1 MKKKNKEI
9 KKDLN
14 EENEAIKDEQ
24 SSALD
29 SADSEQQEEEKDT
42 TEPETSP
49 EEKLEAELAES
60 KDKYLRLYS
69 EFDNY
74 RRRTSKEKLELM
86 QTAGER
92 IIVSLLSVLDDFNR
106 AEKSLASDESE
117 GISEGMKLIADKF
130 AKTLDTEGLKL
141 METKQGT
148 KFDPDLHE
156 AVTQIPAPSKK
167 LKGKIVDTIENGYF
181 LGEKVI
187 RHAKV
192 VIGA

>member
-9 KKDLN
+9 KMDLN
-14 EENEAIKDEQ
+14 KENEAVSDDQSQNIKSTDKEEQ
-24 SSALD
+24 EAK
-29 SADSEQQEEEKDT
+29 EKT
-42 TEPETSP
+42 KEPDITP
-49 EEKLEAELAES
+49 EDKIEAELAES

-74 RRRTSKEKLELM
+74 RRRTSKEKLALM

-92 IIVSLLSVLDDFNR
+92 IVVSLLPVLDDFNR
-106 AEKSLASDESE
+106 AEQSLASQDAAAIAE
-117 GISEGMKLIADKF
+117 GIKLIADKF
-130 AKTLDTEGLKL
+130 VKTLDAEGLIL
-141 METKQGT
+141 MDTKQGT
-148 KFDPDLHE
+148 KFDPELHE

-167 LKGKIVDTIENGYF
+167 LKGKIVDTIERGYF

>member
-1 MKKKNKEI
+1 MKKKNKE
-9 KKDLN
+9 KKIDLN
-14 EENEAIKDEQ
+14 KENEAVGDDISQDMNTAGK
-24 SSALD
+24 
-29 SADSEQQEEEKDT
+29 EQQEGEETVEDQKL
-42 TEPETSP
+42 SP
-49 EEKLEAELAES
+49 EKKLLAEVAES

-74 RRRTSKEKLELM
+74 RRRTSKEKLDLM

-92 IIVSLLSVLDDFNR
+92 IVVSLLSVLDDFNR
-106 AEKSLASDESE
+106 AEKSLASNDAAAIAE
-117 GISEGMKLIADKF
+117 GVKLIADKF
-130 AKTLDTEGLKL
+130 IKTLDAEGLKL

-148 KFDPDLHE
+148 KFDPELHE

-167 LKGKIVDTIENGYF
+167 LKGKIVETIERGYF

>member
-1 MKKKNKEI
+1 MKKKNKET
-9 KKDLN
+9 KMDLN
-14 EENEAIKDEQ
+14 KENEPVGDDKSQDMN
-24 SSALD
+24 SAGK
-29 SADSEQQEEEKDT
+29 EQQEGEEAVE
-42 TEPETSP
+42 EPKLSP
-49 EEKLEAELAES
+49 EKKLLAEVAES

-92 IIVSLLSVLDDFNR
+92 IVVSLLSVLDDFNR
-106 AEKSLASDESE
+106 AEQSLASNDATAIAE
-117 GISEGMKLIADKF
+117 GVKLIADKF
-130 AKTLDTEGLKL
+130 IKTLDAEGLKL

-148 KFDPDLHE
+148 KFDPELHE

-167 LKGKIVDTIENGYF
+167 LKGKIVDTIERGYF